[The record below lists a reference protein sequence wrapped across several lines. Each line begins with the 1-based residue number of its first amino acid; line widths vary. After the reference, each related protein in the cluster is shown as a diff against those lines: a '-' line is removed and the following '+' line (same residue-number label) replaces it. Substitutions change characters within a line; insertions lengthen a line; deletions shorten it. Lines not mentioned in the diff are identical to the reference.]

1 MTATVFPGASDTFVS
16 PVGRRMND
24 PTPGAKSTE
33 IVAHLQNASRALQDS
48 ARSFAERR
56 VEGSDFHGSA
66 ANLTFNTP
74 FSGSGAIAS
83 GTNTTTPAA
92 GDHAALHPG
101 IMLLRSSASASSGFR
116 IASGASLV
124 GGSGLCYRAIF
135 RPLVSVATTTYY
147 LGVHNGA
154 AGSTAEPT
162 SGCYLAIAPGGTG
175 TFKGANAG
183 SRTNGASTMVFA
195 AGVWYTVDIS
205 WTSDSAA
212 RCVVRNDAG
221 TVLLN
226 TTVASNVPNTTAQLL
241 LAQFVAFNSTTN
253 ADICLADGVWF
264 GPARPAA
271 MAFPN

>member
-1 MTATVFPGASDTFVS
+1 MTATVFPGATDTFFNVA
-16 PVGRRMND
+16 GKRMND
-24 PTPGAKSTE
+24 ATAGGKASE
-33 IVAHLQNASRALQDS
+33 VVAHLQNASKALQDS

-56 VEGSDFHGSA
+56 LEGSDFHGSA
-66 ANLTFNTP
+66 ANLIYNTP

-92 GDHAALHPG
+92 GDHSALHPG
-101 IMLLRSSASASSGFR
+101 IMLLRSSASVSSGYR
-116 IASGASLV
+116 IATAASLV
-124 GGSGLCYRAIF
+124 GGDGLCYRAIF

-147 LGVHNGA
+147 LGVHNGG

-175 TFKGANAG
+175 TFKGATAG
-183 SRTNGASTMVFA
+183 SRSNGASTLVFS

-205 WTSDSAA
+205 WTSAVAA
-212 RCVVRNDAG
+212 RCVISSDAG
-221 TVLLN
+221 IVLLD

-241 LAQFVAFNSTTN
+241 LAQFVAFNSTTSAN
-253 ADICLADGVWF
+253 ICHVDGVWF